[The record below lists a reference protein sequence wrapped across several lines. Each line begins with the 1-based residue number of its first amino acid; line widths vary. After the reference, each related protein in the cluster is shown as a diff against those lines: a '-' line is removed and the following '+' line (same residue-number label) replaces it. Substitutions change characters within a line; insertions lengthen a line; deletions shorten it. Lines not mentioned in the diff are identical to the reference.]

1 MRTFVIIIA
10 VLFLISCK
18 KDTIEPITPKLDV
31 KGKVKTIVEYD
42 YSAVEKW
49 GEITEGVI
57 TSKEAYTYN
66 ESGFETEFLLYLANG
81 NLEGKWVNT
90 YDSSNRILESTGHE
104 SSGGLY
110 GRTVYKYDNK
120 GRLIKWELYG
130 RTNNLYAEV
139 DCLCD
144 ANGRVIQEIGYEKDN
159 YESEYNAKRF
169 YKYTYKYDSKGNK
182 IEENDYVEENVISLT
197 TKFEYNSSDK
207 LIKESEYDDGITLTH
222 EISYSYD
229 SKGNV
234 TDIVD
239 ASTGSGSRII
249 KYIYD
254 EFDKVDNWIK
264 RRNYKDRKIAGIT
277 KRVITYY

>member
-1 MRTFVIIIA
+1 MF
-10 VLFLISCK
+10 LFSCK
-18 KDTIEPITPKLDV
+18 KETIDPIAPPIDA
-31 KGKVKTIVEYD
+31 KGKIKTIVEYG
-42 YSAVEKW
+42 YSAEEKW

-57 TSKEAYTYN
+57 TSKESYTYN

-182 IEENDYVEENVISLT
+182 IEENDYIEENIISLT

-239 ASTGSGSRII
+239 ASTDSGSRIT

-264 RRNYKDRKIAGIT
+264 RRNYKDSKIAGIT